1 MAQFT
6 EQFLNDL
13 RARLP
18 VSAVVGRRF
27 KLKKEGQEFRAVEDN
42 SLTVNDKKQR
52 WFDNSGGENGDI
64 FAFTTKFEGCSFPE
78 AVERCAALAGVS
90 LPNGTNGHS
99 PAPGNHRVAERN
111 PPAAVA
117 ADARPAGE
125 GAERDAGPGRGDAE
139 AKREIEATYDYPGAD
154 GVLVMQVVRYV
165 FRLPDG
171 SYEKTKDGK
180 RKKLHLQRR
189 PDGQGGWI
197 WKMEGVRLVPYRLPE
212 LIEAIADD
220 RTVYLAE
227 GEKCCDA
234 LAKLGLPATTNP
246 AGAGKWPA
254 HFSEFF
260 AGARVVIMPDNDE
273 PGRKHA
279 DQVAANIADVAASV
293 LVLELPDL
301 PPKGDVVDWL
311 AEGGTAAELAELA
324 GIALVWE
331 APAPEAFHSKFGAV
345 TWGEPRGAMEP
356 YNYLIKGIIP
366 RGEAVLIY
374 GASQSGKSFFTFD
387 LAMSVARGVP
397 FAGRRTK
404 AGLVVYCAAEAGVG
418 FITLRMPAYEQHHG
432 VGPGQLP
439 FVCLPRKFDLFGN
452 EPQLVD
458 LIAEIKA
465 HAARFDLPLEAVVI
479 DTLNKT
485 TPGMDEISGK
495 DVGLVMSRLERI
507 REECKTGL
515 WLVHHKNA
523 AGTGPRGHTS
533 LYAAFETA
541 IEVSR
546 AMSEKDTEE
555 RPIRFARLAKQ
566 REGEDGIVWR
576 FVLPQVVIGKD
587 AEGDPIASC
596 VVAPPGGQATIA
608 ARPERG
614 APGGVRPPSPQQSN
628 ILRALLKALSERGEP
643 APGALQLPRSIT
655 TVTRVGHWYDAYRET
670 AAEQTDDAV
679 KQAMKRASDHWLERR
694 VIGRNNPFV
703 WITGRPVQGVI
714 KGAEDQPSLP
724 LPEQRDPPVD
734 EMFDPFGDSR

>member
-1 MAQFT
+1 MAHFSD
-6 EQFLNDL
+6 QFLDDL

-18 VSAVVGRRF
+18 VSSVVARSHPLRKQGAELVAV
-27 KLKKEGQEFRAVEDN
+27 DDP
-42 SLTVNDKKQR
+42 SLSVNDAKR
-52 WFDNSGGENGDI
+52 VWFDFGSRNDGGDI
-64 FAFTTKFEGCSFPE
+64 YDWFTKVQGCTFPE
-78 AVERCAALAGVS
+78 AVERCAEIAGVPV
-90 LPNGTNGHS
+90 PNGAANGSGGRPQSVYRDGSHD
-99 PAPGNHRVAERN
+99 ADRTHVAER
-111 PPAAVA
+111 P
-117 ADARPAGE
+117 DDGRAGE
-125 GAERDAGPGRGDAE
+125 KAE
-139 AKREIEATYDYPGAD
+139 ARREIEATYDYPNAD
-154 GVLVMQVVRYV
+154 GSLVMQVVRYV

-180 RKKLHLQRR
+180 RKKTFAQRK
-189 PDGQGGWI
+189 PDGAGGWLNKI
-197 WKMEGVRLVPYRLPE
+197 GDLKLVPYRLPE

-220 RTVYLAE
+220 RTVFLVE
-227 GEKCCDA
+227 GEKACNA
-234 LAKLGLPATTNP
+234 LAKEGLPVTTNP
-246 AGAGKWPA
+246 GGSSRWPEY
-254 HFSEFF
+254 FQEYF
-260 AGARVVIMPDNDE
+260 AGARIVIMPDNDDA
-273 PGRKHA
+273 GRKHA

-293 LVLELPDL
+293 LVLDLPDL

-324 GIALVWE
+324 GAARVWE
-331 APAPEAFHSKFGAV
+331 APGPEAFHSKFGAV
-345 TWGEPRGAMEP
+345 TWGEPRAAITP
-356 YNYLIKGIIP
+356 YEYLIKGIIP

-404 AGLVVYCAAEAGVG
+404 PGLVVYCAAEAGIG
-418 FITLRMPAYEQHHG
+418 FISLRMPAYEQHHG
-432 VGPGQLP
+432 IAPGRLP
-439 FVCLPRKFDLFGN
+439 FVCLPRKFDLFGS

-458 LIAEIKA
+458 LIAEIKG

-546 AMSEKDTEE
+546 AMSEKDQAD
-555 RPIRFARLAKQ
+555 RPVRFARLAKQ

-576 FVLPQVVIGKD
+576 FVLPQVVIGRD
-587 AEGDPIASC
+587 AEGDQIASC
-596 VVAPPGGQATIA
+596 VVAPPDGQATIA
-608 ARPERG
+608 EKPNM
-614 APGGVRPPSPQQSN
+614 APGGVKRPSPQQSN
-628 ILRALLKALSERGEP
+628 ILRALLKALSERGEA
-643 APGALQLPRSIT
+643 APGALQLPRSVT

-679 KQAMKRASDHWLERR
+679 KQAMKRASDFWLERR

-703 WITGRPVQGVI
+703 WITGRPVEGVI
-714 KGAEDQPSLP
+714 KGAVDQPNLP
-724 LPEQRDPPVD
+724 LPEQRDPPAD
-734 EMFDPFGDSR
+734 EMGDPFGDGR